1 LQIWSRRIPSS
12 YRFYKILCAGVRIL
26 VITIDFRVGGTETY
40 LNRVAPMLR
49 ARHGI
54 EVDFFLLDRL
64 GLLIEEAQRNGIAVL
79 GRRRSRFRA
88 KGPAGA
94 LSATFDIAEVL
105 RQRRYDAVHTYLY
118 LADVIGTAAAQL
130 RRIPRVIVS
139 RRAVSPRR
147 PSGPVFRLLETLS
160 NMIADELIANSAAVL
175 RDVEA
180 TEWALPALRT
190 VIYNGVDADRYGV
203 AAPRTSGP
211 LRLVS
216 VGTLARRKGQRTA
229 LQALRSA
236 RAAGIDAHLTLVGS
250 GPDEVI
256 LARTAATLELTEHV
270 RFAGF
275 QSDPAPFL
283 RDADLFLLPSEQEG
297 FSNVLIEAMAVGLPV
312 IATSVGGNAEAV
324 VDGEGGIIVPSGDPE
339 AMFRAIATMSGD
351 RQHLATRGL
360 ANRDRVRERFSL
372 ERSVDDL
379 ARWYLRPVG
388 S

>member
-1 LQIWSRRIPSS
+1 M
-12 YRFYKILCAGVRIL
+12 RIL

-64 GLLIEEAQRNGIAVL
+64 GLLIQEAERNGIAVL

-88 KGPAGA
+88 KGPVGA
-94 LSATFDIAEVL
+94 LSATFDIVDVL
-105 RQRRYDAVHTYLY
+105 RQRHYDVVHTYLF
-118 LADVIGTAAAQL
+118 LADVIGTAAALL
-130 RRIPRVIVS
+130 RRSPRVIVS

-147 PSGPVFRLLETLS
+147 PSGSVFRLLETLS
-160 NMIADELIANSAAVL
+160 NVIADELIANSASVL

-180 TEWALPALRT
+180 TEWVLPALRT
-190 VIYNGVDADRYGV
+190 VIYNGVDPDRYGL

-211 LRLVS
+211 LRMVS

-229 LQALRSA
+229 LEALRSTLA
-236 RAAGIDAHLTLVGS
+236 SGIDAHLTFVGS
-250 GPDEVI
+250 GPDETM
-256 LARTAATLELTEHV
+256 LARTAATFGLAEHV

-275 QSDPAPFL
+275 QSDPGPFL
-283 RDADLFLLPSEQEG
+283 RDADLLLLPSEQEG
-297 FSNVLIEAMAVGLPV
+297 FSNVLIEAMAAGLPV
-312 IATSVGGNAEAV
+312 IATAVGGNAEAV
-324 VDGEGGIIVPSGDPE
+324 IDGEGGIIVPSRDPD
-339 AMFRAIATMSGD
+339 AMFRAIATLSGD

-372 ERSVDDL
+372 QRSVDDL
-379 ARWYLRPVG
+379 ARWYLRPV
-388 S
+388 SS